1 FFAPLLRLP
10 KPTLFPYTSLFRSTK
25 VRANHTYKAG
35 AEIRFE
41 GYPGHAKGNTSGTY
55 GFSPNQT
62 GPYATGSPLG
72 GGNPPGFAYASFLL
86 GLVNNV
92 SINNPID
99 PRLGKKV
106 FGMYV
111 QDSWKI
117 TRKLTVD
124 YGVRYDYSTYLKEE
138 HG

>member
-72 GGNPPGFAYASFLL
+72 GGNPPGFAYASFR
-86 GLVNNV
+86 
-92 SINNPID
+92 S
-99 PRLGKKV
+99 
-106 FGMYV
+106 
-111 QDSWKI
+111 
-117 TRKLTVD
+117 
-124 YGVRYDYSTYLKEE
+124 EE
-138 HG
+138 HTSELQSPYDLVCRLLLE